1 MGVGGTLSTQAGF
14 KVRGEGTANLYT
26 RGNERSKELP
36 WTRVVFP
43 PEDACVDSPAVR
55 ERFRGLYENVESYS
69 QKMKK
74 LVKAAR
80 RMQHSGQ
87 GFLADLG
94 EFVAQMNHLGERE
107 SVGPMED
114 GTYLEAIQTFATT
127 LDQIRELLDIQTG
140 QVAQVFADPME
151 TMLKTDVVKL
161 RELFKKYEKAKSSFD
176 ACSNRWSSL
185 KTRDTA
191 KIEECQMELAVL
203 EKQHQEAAV
212 ELAASINRFQAHKS
226 ITVLD
231 RFCALMYS
239 QMIYF
244 QKGNDYFHQM
254 DPFLKSTSTHIQEY
268 RTRFRDQ
275 STLTASQLQRRSA
288 RPPVLGPQPPSAL
301 TIEGYL
307 FKKGKNVMQPW
318 QRRYF
323 CIQNG
328 FFIAYKTGGEKRE
341 ARPVPV
347 INLLL
352 CTVKIVPDP
361 DRRFCFEL
369 VSPIVSYMLQA
380 QSQEEMMAWITVI
393 QNGIQA
399 ALDQQQSKRASESPA
414 AGGRQAG
421 NSAMA
426 RLQAF
431 NESCRVC
438 AECGDTNPCWASI
451 MLGVTFCIECSGIH
465 RAMGVHISKVRSLT
479 LDDWSD
485 SVLGVLMSIGNSI
498 SNQVFEGA
506 YHPPE
511 DPSTAPDYPIKPAP
525 RADRATR
532 ERFILAKYKDKMF
545 VQRNE
550 EPNLNAQLWNAL
562 KFADIRK
569 ICQLVAQGADLSARN
584 PENGQYPMHI
594 AVERGNVILTEYLF
608 QNSAKINVQDL
619 TMATPLHYATQ
630 FTNIRMCAWLFE
642 RGADLTLKNA
652 AGQTPA
658 DLAVSLQA
666 ADAVTLLR
674 LASLQI
680 DEEKDAQMGS
690 KTVSSLSQAL
700 GSLLGKV
707 STAEEDAL
715 VLRASQTPF
724 LHGVP
729 IRKVT
734 IGSRQH

>member
-1 MGVGGTLSTQAGF
+1 
-14 KVRGEGTANLYT
+14 
-26 RGNERSKELP
+26 
-36 WTRVVFP
+36 
-43 PEDACVDSPAVR
+43 
-55 ERFRGLYENVESYS
+55 
-69 QKMKK
+69 
-74 LVKAAR
+74 
-80 RMQHSGQ
+80 MQHSGH
-87 GFLADLG
+87 GFMVDLG
-94 EFVAQMNHLGERE
+94 EFVTQMNHLGERE
-107 SVGPMED
+107 SMGPMEE
-114 GTYLEAIQTFATT
+114 GTYLEAIQTFATA
-127 LDQIRELLDIQTG
+127 LDHIRELLEIQTN
-140 QVAQVFADPME
+140 QVAQVFSDPME
-151 TMLKTDVVKL
+151 AMLKTDVVRL

-185 KTRDTA
+185 KSKDTT
-191 KIEECQMELAVL
+191 KIEECQAELAIL

-244 QKGNDYFHQM
+244 QKGNDHFHQL
-254 DPFLKSTSTHIQEY
+254 DPFLKGTSTHIQEY
-268 RTRFRDQ
+268 RTKFRDQ
-275 STLTASQLQRRSA
+275 STMTASQLQRRSV

-399 ALDQQQSKRASESPA
+399 ALDQQQSKRSSESPA
-414 AGGRQAG
+414 VGRQTG
-421 NSAMA
+421 NSAMS
-426 RLQAF
+426 RLQGF
-431 NESCRVC
+431 NESCKVC

-485 SVLGVLMSIGNSI
+485 SVLGVLMAIGNST
-498 SNQVFEGA
+498 SNLVFEGTYRA
-506 YHPPE
+506 PE
-511 DPSTAPDYPIKPAP
+511 DPAATPEYPIKPTP
-525 RADRATR
+525 RSDRGTR

-550 EPNLNAQLWNAL
+550 DPNLNSQMWTAL
-562 KFADIRK
+562 KFGDIRK
-569 ICQLVAQGADLSARN
+569 ICQLLAQGADLSARN

-594 AVERGNVILTEYLF
+594 AVERGNVVLTEYLF
-608 QNSAKINVQDL
+608 QNSAKLNVQDL
-619 TMATPLHYATQ
+619 SMATPLHIATQ
-630 FTNIRMCAWLFE
+630 NSNVRMCAWLFE

-658 DLAVSLQA
+658 DLAVALQA

-680 DEEKDAQMGS
+680 DEEKDSHMGS

-707 STAEEDAL
+707 TSAEEDAL
-715 VLRASQTPF
+715 VLRASQTLPF
-724 LHGVP
+724 LHGIP

-734 IGSRQH
+734 IGGTRAH